1 LDIRLETLPIH
12 SQEVLNKLKSLIKK
26 NRFVLAG
33 GTGLALLIGHRI
45 SEDLEFFSDQD
56 FSTDE
61 LFQQIK
67 RKKLSPVILQE
78 EKGTLTITAND
89 VKVSFLHYAYP
100 FKEKMNDLDGVPIAG
115 MIDIASMKMIAI
127 SQRGAKRDFVD
138 LFAVMQSVPFWKI
151 AENMIERFGK
161 DRVNA
166 VHIGKSMVYF
176 NDADIDPNP
185 RYLGSKKPD
194 WENVK
199 KFFKKNAQQMV
210 LDLDQASRG

>member
-45 SEDLEFFSDQD
+45 SEDLDFFSDQD

-127 SQRGAKRDFVD
+127 SQRGARRDFVD

-166 VHIGKSMVYF
+166 VHIGKSLVYF

-185 RYLGSKKPD
+185 RYLGSEKPD
-194 WENVK
+194 WESVK
-199 KFFKKNAQQMV
+199 KFFKKNVQQMV